1 MSVLPRNW
9 PSRWLLG
16 KGRYGRAHLKADVS
30 AGLTVALVLIPQSM
44 AYAQLAGLPFYYG
57 LYAAFLPPA
66 VAALLGSSRQL
77 ATGPV
82 AVVSLMT
89 AAALEPMAAAGSQAF
104 IVAAVLLSLLV
115 GAIQLLV
122 GLLRLGV
129 LVNLLSHPV
138 INGFTNAAALIIA
151 SAQLGKLFGVTV
163 SADGPLIAVV
173 GRTLVAAG
181 DRLHGPTFLMGLLAM
196 GIMVGLKR
204 LAPRSP
210 GILVAVVLT
219 TIISWLTGFA
229 EEARVSAEAIL
240 HPPFHHAVQGYN
252 RAHAALGSAVQ
263 ERNRLQADLKAVAK
277 GVSPETRIEMQ
288 RELAL
293 SRLAE
298 ERAGGRLKDQR
309 AAIGQMALLR
319 AIGTEA
325 STRFY
330 AADHLP
336 DGVLVDPAPWR
347 LTIGS
352 GPLNEGRL
360 NLKSG
365 GAVVGHIPKGLPH
378 FGLPAVNSEKMLT
391 LLPYAFIIALLGF
404 MEAISIAKAMAAKTG
419 QRIEPNRELVGQ
431 GVGNLVGAFSA
442 SFPCAGSFSRSAVN
456 FQAGAQSAVAS
467 AVTSLSVLLTL
478 LFFTPLLYNLPQSV
492 LAAVIMM
499 AVAGLVNIRGFLH
512 TWRAQWF
519 DGAISVITFCA
530 TLWFAPHLDRGIFMG
545 VALSLLVFLFR
556 SMRPKVVDLSLGV
569 DHALHD
575 AVANGLA
582 ECRYIDAVRFDGPLF
597 FANASYLEDQIRRRR
612 RSKKELKHIIIA
624 AAGINDMDASGQEML
639 ALIVERVRSAGI
651 DISLAGVNRAVMQ
664 VLERTHLLAKIGA
677 EHIYPSMERAIT
689 AIHPQTHGEGS
700 EPACPL
706 RTVCARD
713 DGAGDSPLS

>member
-1 MSVLPRNW
+1 MSGLLLNW

-16 KGRYGRAHLKADVS
+16 EGRYGRAHLKADVM

-89 AAALEPMAAAGSQAF
+89 AAALEPLAVAGSEAF
-104 IVAAVLLSLLV
+104 IAAAVLLSLLV
-115 GAIQLLV
+115 GAIQLAV
-122 GLLRLGV
+122 GVLRLGV

-163 SADGPLIAVV
+163 STQGSFFTVV
-173 GRTLVAAG
+173 GRTLITATVQMH
-181 DRLHGPTFLMGLLAM
+181 RPTLFMGLLAV

-219 TIISWLTGFA
+219 TLLSWLTGFA
-229 EEARVSAEAIL
+229 DQARVTPGAIL
-240 HPPFHHAVQGYN
+240 HPPFHQALDQYN
-252 RAHAALGSAVQ
+252 QAHTALDTAAQQRS
-263 ERNRLQADLKAVAK
+263 RLQASLKTAAES
-277 GVSPETRIEMQ
+277 VSAETRIEMQ

-293 SRLAE
+293 SQLAE
-298 ERAGGRLKDQR
+298 ERAAAQLKALRETLGQTAFHR
-309 AAIGQMALLR
+309 AAGTPEPAKFYENNNIPIG
-319 AIGTEA
+319 
-325 STRFY
+325 
-330 AADHLP
+330 
-336 DGVLVDPAPWR
+336 VDVAPRPWR

-352 GPLNEGRL
+352 GPLDKDGL
-360 NLKSG
+360 ILKSG
-365 GAVVGHIPKGLPH
+365 GAVVGDIPGGLPPI
-378 FGLPAVNSEKMLT
+378 GLPTLAVDKILT

-431 GVGNLVGAFSA
+431 GIGNLVGACSA

-456 FQAGAQSAVAS
+456 LQAGAQSAVAS
-467 AVTSLSVLLTL
+467 AVTSLAVLLTL
-478 LFFTPLLYNLPQSV
+478 LFFTPVLYHLPQSV

-499 AVAGLVNIRGFLH
+499 AVVGLINIRGFLH

-530 TLWFAPHLDRGIFMG
+530 TLWFAPHLDKGILMG
-545 VALSLLVFLFR
+545 VVLSLLVFLFR
-556 SMRPKVVDLSLGV
+556 SMRPTVVDLSLGV

-582 ECRYIDAVRFDGPLF
+582 ECRYIDAVRFDGLLF

-612 RSKKELKHIIIA
+612 RRKKELKHIIIA

-639 ALIVERVRSAGI
+639 ALIVDRVRSAGI
-651 DISLAGVNRAVMQ
+651 DISLAGVNRAVLQ
-664 VLERTHLLAKIGA
+664 VLQRTHLLAKIGA
-677 EHIYPSMERAIT
+677 DHIYPSMEQAIT
-689 AIHPQTHGEGS
+689 AIHGPTHRGGS
-700 EPACPL
+700 EAACPL
-706 RTVCARD
+706 RTVCAKE
-713 DGAGDSPLS
+713 GDMVGKPSS